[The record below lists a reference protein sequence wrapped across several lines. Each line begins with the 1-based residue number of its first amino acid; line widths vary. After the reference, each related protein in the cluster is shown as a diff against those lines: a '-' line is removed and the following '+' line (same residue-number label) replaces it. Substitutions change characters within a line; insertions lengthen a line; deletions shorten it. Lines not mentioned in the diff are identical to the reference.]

1 MNLYVEKPPFVALV
15 DDDRHSAQLL
25 TRMMLAHGAPA
36 VQWYGGATDGITVLN
51 MVLAAGP
58 AQWPSMVVADLKSH
72 STASLDFIKAINS
85 LIEQKSLVVAVMIA
99 ADDRAQRGE
108 LLEAGAAAVF
118 YRHADL
124 DAYRAEAAS
133 LVSFWARN
141 QRLEA
146 VGM

>member
-15 DDDRHSAQLL
+15 DDDKHSAQLL
-25 TRMMLAHGAPA
+25 TRMMLAHGAPS
-36 VQWYGGATDGITVLN
+36 VQWYGGAADGITVLN
-51 MVLAAGP
+51 AVLAGSSV
-58 AQWPSMVVADLKSH
+58 QWPSMVVADLKAH
-72 STASLDFIKAINS
+72 SGASLDFLRAINS
-85 LIEQKSLVVAVMIA
+85 LIEQKQLTVAVIIA
-99 ADDRAQRGE
+99 ADDRAQRDS
-108 LLEAGAAAVF
+108 LIEAGAAAVF
-118 YRHADL
+118 YRYADL